1 MALYHRIWAK
11 FLIQTVWYNVCSSAK
26 RSLNVR
32 TERPKTVKW
41 PVACKRSIS
50 TIWVCLPIEYVLPLI
65 TVATNH
71 SRCSNQSPHISSASS
86 GGFAPKALQGL
97 ESKPLRLLAWQVA
110 LTNEMF
116 LFMDS
121 LLILLTLPC
130 TAVRTHTK
138 MREAYWAAYT
148 LSHMCNRR
156 VLGAPGITWRWECFN
171 STAGMSY
178 DLISIG
184 RQTANFVQ
192 LSAANQF

>member
-1 MALYHRIWAK
+1 MALYHQIWAK

-71 SRCSNQSPHISSASS
+71 SRCSNQSPRISSASS

-110 LTNEMF
+110 LANEMF

-121 LLILLTLPC
+121 MLILLTLPC
-130 TAVRTHTK
+130 TAVRTHTRK
-138 MREAYWAAYT
+138 WEKPIELHTHCLTCAIGEY
-148 LSHMCNRR
+148 
-156 VLGAPGITWRWECFN
+156 LGHLESLDDEN
-171 STAGMSY
+171 V
-178 DLISIG
+178 SI
-184 RQTANFVQ
+184 RLQVCLTI
-192 LSAANQF
+192 L